1 VVSANILGGQTI
13 VVNAAGAPSTNV
25 SRTLVGNLI
34 GGQTVNVSLEATGVD
49 TGGLRNSLI
58 YGQGLNVSGSHSAAS
73 TAVNNITLLGRWN
86 GEDNGLADS
95 ARTVFA
101 VGTGTGTSNRRTGL
115 YVTSGSL
122 VGVSGS
128 LDVKGNSVMSGSLT
142 VSGSFGSINA
152 IGDVIITGTT
162 KMYQSS
168 NFPLEVYGTINSQR
182 LHFNSNPFNSNP
194 SSNLGA
200 LRFEGTNR
208 QFYLTNYDT
217 AQITTQSIVSTFV
230 DTGSAY
236 VETSLGAN
244 NRGVDTYLR
253 LTNASGTGSL
263 STNVNTIVT
272 GSLNVSNGITGS
284 LQGTASYATNALTA
298 SFALNGGGGGGSTF
312 PYTGSAVIT
321 GSLTVSGSVKGNV
334 EALSIAS
341 NTASLDLS
349 TGNFFTLQ
357 LVSGSAT
364 HILPTNIT
372 PGQTVNIKLATTGSA
387 TVTFPSSVKQPGSFP
402 YIPTTTTST
411 DIITLVSF
419 DSSNVY
425 LANIK
430 NLI

>member
-1 VVSANILGGQTI
+1 
-13 VVNAAGAPSTNV
+13 
-25 SRTLVGNLI
+25 
-34 GGQTVNVSLEATGVD
+34 
-49 TGGLRNSLI
+49 
-58 YGQGLNVSGSHSAAS
+58 
-73 TAVNNITLLGRWN
+73 
-86 GEDNGLADS
+86 
-95 ARTVFA
+95 
-101 VGTGTGTSNRRTGL
+101 
-115 YVTSGSL
+115 
-122 VGVSGS
+122 VSGS
-128 LDVKGNSVMSGSLT
+128 LNVIGNSTFVGNSVMTGSLT
-142 VSGSFGSINA
+142 VSGSFGSING
-152 IGDVIITGTT
+152 IGDVILSGTT
-162 KMYQSS
+162 KMYETSG
-168 NFPLEVYGTINSQR
+168 FPLQVDGTINSKR
-182 LHFNSNPFNSNP
+182 LHFNSNPFNTNP

-200 LRFEGTNR
+200 LRFDGNNQ
-208 QFYLTNYDT
+208 QFYLTNYDI
-217 AQITTQSIVSTFV
+217 AQITTQSIVATFV
-230 DTGSAY
+230 NTGSAY

-284 LQGTASYATNALTA
+284 LEGTASYATNALTA

-334 EALSIAS
+334 SALSIAS

-402 YIPTTTTST
+402 YVPTTTTST